1 MYKGAKIGVII
12 TSAGT
17 SSRMG
22 TKTPKQFMVIKGEP
36 VVAKAYKAFA
46 ACDMIDKI
54 FVVTAEEMMQ
64 ECKNKMV
71 PYIPSEYLAKL
82 GGIVSGG
89 KERQDS
95 VFHGIYALKK
105 SNPEIEYILIHD
117 AARPFVTK
125 KIIEDTV
132 EAVYEHKAAIVCVK
146 PKDTIRTAEDTLARD
161 SLYIVQ
167 TPQAFRSDILIKA
180 YEKAYKDG
188 YYGTDDAGLVE
199 RIGIKPALV
208 EGDYRNI
215 KITTREDMPTETR
228 IGHGF
233 DVHRLVRGRKCII
246 GGVDIPS
253 EVGLLGHSDADV
265 LLHAIADA
273 ILGAAGIGDIGE
285 HFPDSDDT
293 YKDAD
298 SLELLLQAYGL
309 AKQQGYVVSN
319 IDATVICEKPKLA
332 PYKGKM
338 QKNIAAVLGVAATQV
353 NIKATTTEKLGF
365 TGRSEGIA
373 AEAVCILNTK

>member
-1 MYKGAKIGVII
+1 MYKGARIGVII

-22 TKTPKQFMVIKGEP
+22 GKTPKQFMMIKGEP
-36 VVAKAYKAFA
+36 VVARAYKAFA

-71 PYIPSEYLAKL
+71 PYISSQHLAKL

-89 KERQDS
+89 RERQDS

-105 SNPEIEYILIHD
+105 SDPEIEYILIHD

-125 KIIEDTV
+125 RIIEDTV
-132 EAVYEHKAAIVCVK
+132 KAVYEHNAAIVCVA
-146 PKDTIRTAEDTLARD
+146 PKDTIRTAEDTLAREG
-161 SLYIVQ
+161 LYIVQ
-167 TPQAFRSDILIKA
+167 TPQAFKTDLLIRAYQKA
-180 YEKAYKDG
+180 YREG

-215 KITTREDMPTETR
+215 KLTTREDIPTENR

-233 DVHRLVRGRKCII
+233 DVHRLVRGRRCII

-265 LLHAIADA
+265 LLHAITDA
-273 ILGAAGIGDIGE
+273 LIGAAGLGDIGE

-298 SLELLLQAYGL
+298 STELLVQAYHL
-309 AKQQGYVVSN
+309 VKQHGYVVSN
-319 IDATVICEKPKLA
+319 IDATLICEKPKLA
-332 PYKGKM
+332 PYKNKM
-338 QKNIAAVLGVAATQV
+338 QKNVATALGITPAQV

-365 TGRSEGIA
+365 TGRGEGIA
-373 AEAVCILNTK
+373 AEAVCILNTY

>member
-22 TKTPKQFMVIKGEP
+22 TKTPKQFMMIKGEP

-132 EAVYEHKAAIVCVK
+132 KAVYEHKAAIVCVK

>member
-22 TKTPKQFMVIKGEP
+22 TKMPKQFMMIKGEP

-132 EAVYEHKAAIVCVK
+132 KAVYEHKAAIVCVK

>member
-1 MYKGAKIGVII
+1 M
-12 TSAGT
+12 
-17 SSRMG
+17 
-22 TKTPKQFMVIKGEP
+22 
-36 VVAKAYKAFA
+36 
-46 ACDMIDKI
+46 
-54 FVVTAEEMMQ
+54 
-64 ECKNKMV
+64 
-71 PYIPSEYLAKL
+71 
-82 GGIVSGG
+82 
-89 KERQDS
+89 
-95 VFHGIYALKK
+95 
-105 SNPEIEYILIHD
+105 
-117 AARPFVTK
+117 TK

>member
-1 MYKGAKIGVII
+1 MYKDAKIGVII

-22 TKTPKQFMVIKGEP
+22 TKTPKQFMMIKGEP

-132 EAVYEHKAAIVCVK
+132 KAVYEHKAAIVCVK

>member
-1 MYKGAKIGVII
+1 
-12 TSAGT
+12 
-17 SSRMG
+17 MG
-22 TKTPKQFMVIKGEP
+22 TKTPKQFMMIKGEP

-132 EAVYEHKAAIVCVK
+132 KAVYEHKAAIVCVK

-167 TPQAFRSDILIKA
+167 TPQAFRADILIKA

>member
-22 TKTPKQFMVIKGEP
+22 TKTPKQFMMIKGEP

>member
-22 TKTPKQFMVIKGEP
+22 TKTPKQFMMIKGEP

-132 EAVYEHKAAIVCVK
+132 KAVYEYKAAIVCVK
-146 PKDTIRTAEDTLARD
+146 PKDTIRTTEDTLARD

-167 TPQAFRSDILIKA
+167 TPQAFRVDILIKA

>member
-1 MYKGAKIGVII
+1 MYKDAKIGVII

-22 TKTPKQFMVIKGEP
+22 TKTPKQFMMIKGEP

-132 EAVYEHKAAIVCVK
+132 KAVYEHKAAIVCVK

-167 TPQAFRSDILIKA
+167 TPQAFRADILIKA